1 MTQSSR
7 GNRTNWEPANG
18 TYEDHERSKQKRGL
32 SRVTSSVCEWNSR
45 KVAWKW
51 ANGFAGSKPRLQT
64 CIYYTTPRRGCGARE
79 RRLYNGE
86 AGTPRSC
93 CFLVSRWQCHV
104 ANLHPTTAFVNFC
117 PPCSRDFLLF
127 FSFFLFHLKKD
138 RGNEQ
143 STTNHG
149 STFMKVCETKTLMI
163 SYWSNIVTLVS
174 FIILFG
180 AYFSLIEN

>member
-1 MTQSSR
+1 MARLKGKPAIVLKYKIICIKETSLWRKVHVAIGQIGSR
-7 GNRTNWEPANG
+7 LMELMKTTKDANK
-18 TYEDHERSKQKRGL
+18 SVASL
-32 SRVTSSVCEWNSR
+32 SVTSSVCEWNSR

-86 AGTPRSC
+86 PGTPRSC

-127 FSFFLFHLKKD
+127 FFFFFYLKKD

-143 STTNHG
+143 STTNQPLWN
-149 STFMKVCETKTLMI
+149 F
-163 SYWSNIVTLVS
+163 
-174 FIILFG
+174 
-180 AYFSLIEN
+180 ARQRR